1 MKFKFPENFTFG
13 IAGSAVQSEGAPFE
27 DGKGIDVVNHYRKTR
42 PEFYQHFDPDNSP
55 DFYHRYPEDIQLLKE
70 LGVRGFRFSFSWAR
84 IYPDGPDKVN
94 QAGIAYYHRLLD
106 ELLKNGIKPL
116 FDLWHCDLP
125 YWVIERG
132 GTPSP
137 QFSDWFL
144 AYAGTCFQEFGDKVA
159 YWSTVNEP
167 QANVMACYAWG
178 NCPPYEKDIKKSLQ
192 SCHNMII
199 THFKTVKLFK
209 EMGCKGKIGL
219 VSHYQLTYA
228 ASMREEDQKAAA
240 RDEAFYSLWFINP
253 LFCGRYP
260 DNGIFEY
267 PYIKDNMPENYQ
279 KDLDENF
286 IKSDYIGINYYTG
299 YAVKY
304 EKNDVM
310 DYAVAPGGEL
320 GINTYSPYAVGLY
333 DTLMDIHKRYDG
345 VEIVITENG
354 TSAPIK
360 DEHDYEKELDDTYR
374 VIYLREHLRSLVRAI
389 DAGVNVT
396 GYYPWAFIDVM
407 ENSKVHSPYGLIQIR
422 YDKEDKP
429 RIPKKS
435 YYFYQE
441 VIKKGEVY

>member
-1 MKFKFPENFTFG
+1 MKFTFPKNFKFG
-13 IAGSAVQSEGAPFE
+13 IAGSAIQCEGAPAE
-27 DGKGIDVVNHYRKTR
+27 DGKGIDVVDHYRITK
-42 PEFYQHFDPDNSP
+42 PEYYMHYDPNNSP
-55 DFYHRYPEDIQLLKE
+55 DFYHRYPEDIKLLKE
-70 LGVRGFRFSFSWAR
+70 LGVKAFRFSINWSR
-84 IYPDGPDKVN
+84 IYPNGPDKVN
-94 QAGIAYYHRLLD
+94 QAGIDYYHRVLD
-106 ELLKNGIKPL
+106 ELIKNDIEPL

-125 YWVIERG
+125 MWVIERG
-132 GTPSP
+132 GTPNP
-137 QFSDWFL
+137 EFTDWYL
-144 AYAGTCFQEFGDKVA
+144 TYARTCFKEYGDKVA

-178 NCPPYEKDIKKSLQ
+178 NCPPFEKDIKKSLQ

-219 VSHYQLTYA
+219 VSHYQLAYG
-228 ASMREEDQKAAA
+228 ASPSEEDQKAAA

-253 LFCGRYP
+253 LFLGRYP

-299 YAVKY
+299 YAIKY

-310 DYAVAPGGEL
+310 DYAVASGEDKFNNY
-320 GINTYSPYAVGLY
+320 GNYAVGLY
-333 DTLMDIHKRYDG
+333 DTLMDIRKRYGDI
-345 VEIVITENG
+345 EIRITENG
-354 TSAPIK
+354 ISSVIK
-360 DEHDYEKELDDTYR
+360 DESDYERDLDDTHR
-374 VIYLREHLRSLVRAI
+374 VYYLREHLRSLVRAI
-389 DAGVNVT
+389 EAGVNVT

-407 ENSKVHSPYGLIQIR
+407 EGSKTHTPYGLIQIR
-422 YDKEDKP
+422 YDKEDKT

-435 YYFYQE
+435 YYFYQN
-441 VIKKGEVY
+441 VIKNGEVY